1 MSQSESQTPVAVAA
15 DRDHRVEVGAFLL
28 GALVGAGIALLLAPR
43 TGKETQ
49 EALRSG
55 AGRLRELTGERVR
68 DLRSDLGARVESA
81 KGALGRG
88 RERVAEAR
96 ADLEERL
103 ARSKA
108 AYRADLEDD
117 STTGADEP

>member
-1 MSQSESQTPVAVAA
+1 MSESEDRSPVVV
-15 DRDHRVEVGAFLL
+15 DRDHRAEVGAFLL

-43 TGKETQ
+43 SGKETQ
-49 EALRSG
+49 EAIRER
-55 AGRLRELTGERVR
+55 AGRLRELTGDRVR
-68 DLRSDLGARVESA
+68 DLRSDLGSRMESA

-108 AYRADLEDD
+108 AYRTELEDE
-117 STTGADEP
+117 STTGAGES